1 MVGGRLLR
9 SPYVGVAE
17 FRHLYLEAGHTGQA
31 SKSTIAA
38 IHDTIIG
45 GMQRFFLYLE
55 SHWADH
61 LVGLDVF
68 SCNPLGLGSDF

>member
-1 MVGGRLLR
+1 MVGGRLLQ

-31 SKSTIAA
+31 SKSTIAV

-45 GMQRFFLYLE
+45 GMQKFFCTSSPIGQITWLAWMCFPATL
-55 SHWADH
+55 
-61 LVGLDVF
+61 
-68 SCNPLGLGSDF
+68 